1 MVAVNCDNAQGGD
14 IILKPFSKSESLVNW
29 PSTPQQSFVK
39 ICVQVKAGRE
49 GVLVMVEHDPVYTTG
64 MRTKVHNF
72 TFFIDVIITN
82 ILEVYSV
89 EEEARLKALGAD
101 FVRTN
106 RGGLIT
112 FHGPGQLVAYPILDL
127 KKIAPKESRR
137 KAMLGMK
144 WYKDTF
150 LGSIC

>member
-1 MVAVNCDNAQGGD
+1 
-14 IILKPFSKSESLVNW
+14 
-29 PSTPQQSFVK
+29 
-39 ICVQVKAGRE
+39 
-49 GVLVMVEHDPVYTTG
+49 MVEHDPVYTTG
-64 MRTKVHNF
+64 MRTKVHKF
-72 TFFIDVIITN
+72 TFLIDVIITN

-89 EEEARLKALGAD
+89 EEEVRLKALGAD

>member
-1 MVAVNCDNAQGGD
+1 
-14 IILKPFSKSESLVNW
+14 
-29 PSTPQQSFVK
+29 
-39 ICVQVKAGRE
+39 
-49 GVLVMVEHDPVYTTG
+49 MVEHDPVYTTG
-64 MRTKVHNF
+64 MRTKVHKF
-72 TFFIDVIITN
+72 TFLIDVIITN
-82 ILEVYSV
+82 ILKVYSV
-89 EEEARLKALGAD
+89 EEEVRLKALGAD

-144 WYKDTF
+144 WYQYTILLKHF
-150 LGSIC
+150 FYQS